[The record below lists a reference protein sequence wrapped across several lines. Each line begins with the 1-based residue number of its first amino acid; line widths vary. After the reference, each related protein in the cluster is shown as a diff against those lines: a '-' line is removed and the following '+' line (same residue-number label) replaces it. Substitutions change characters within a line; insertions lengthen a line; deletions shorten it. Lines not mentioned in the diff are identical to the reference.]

1 MVSFKKLALVG
12 AASALFSTVC
22 GMPTDSNAVGVR
34 DTAAAEFQASERR
47 APEVDV
53 NIARSETDAVEKR
66 VDIKMRL
73 WWSQGGQVLFLI
85 GRNLNVVGFPQ
96 ELSDLVAGH
105 TEGAPGQMLLHNF
118 YNFIRTRHEDVYEWL
133 TEQLPPV
140 GVQIGAMWGTAERR
154 GDFGFGINIPHGWT
168 NPGTGG
174 AGLLQRTV
182 DAINDW
188 ASQNGAA
195 HMVAIQQ
202 RANGFFNPSDIGAGP
217 ANKVKRSRTDQ
228 CPKDYNVL
236 KIANEVVPNDVDFK
250 KYYRWTEPCK

>member
-12 AASALFSTVC
+12 AASALFSAVC
-22 GMPTDSNAVGVR
+22 GMPTDASSKTALGVR
-34 DTAAAEFQASERR
+34 DMAVAEFEAPERR
-47 APEVDV
+47 APEVIPESDGV
-53 NIARSETDAVEKR
+53 TKR
-66 VDIKMRL
+66 VDIRMRL

-85 GRNLNVVGFPQ
+85 GRNLNVRGFPQ

-105 TEGAPGQMLLHNF
+105 TEGAPGQMLLQNF
-118 YNFIRTRHEDVYEWL
+118 YNFIQRRHSDVYEWL
-133 TEQLPPV
+133 TEQLPPL
-140 GVQIGAMWGTAERR
+140 GTQIGAMWGTAERR
-154 GDFGFGINIPHGWT
+154 GDFGFAINIPGGWT

-202 RANGFFNPSDIGAGP
+202 RANGFFNPADIGAGNP
-217 ANKVKRSRTDQ
+217 HKLKRSRTDQ

-236 KIANEVVPNDVDFK
+236 KIADEVVPNDVDFK